1 MPLIGGRLLVDGNRR
16 LWHNTGQQGRKAVA
30 AKASA
35 CLLAAIAVLCETA
48 WAHFP
53 VSVEPRPDDGLLPVE
68 QAGPR
73 DRPVFRVFCV
83 FRGYNTRG
91 AFAADLV

>member
-1 MPLIGGRLLVDGNRR
+1 M
-16 LWHNTGQQGRKAVA
+16 A

-53 VSVEPRPDDGLLPVE
+53 VSVEPRPDDGLLPV
-68 QAGPR
+68 
-73 DRPVFRVFCV
+73 DFFPVQVGLFGSSEF
-83 FRGYNTRG
+83 
-91 AFAADLV
+91 LVEEYE